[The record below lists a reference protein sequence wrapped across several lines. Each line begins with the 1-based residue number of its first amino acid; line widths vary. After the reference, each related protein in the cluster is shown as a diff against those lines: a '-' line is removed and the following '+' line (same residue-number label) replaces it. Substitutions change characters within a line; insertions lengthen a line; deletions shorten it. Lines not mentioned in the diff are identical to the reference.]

1 MRLLIFHLRGYCGA
15 MRKSCALVLA
25 LALAT
30 PVVYA
35 QTANGQLQQLTI
47 QAKAENPAFTGFN
60 SQRGQQ
66 FFTSTHGNDWS
77 CSSCHTKNPLQ
88 TGKHEVTGKIIQP
101 LAPAANASRFSDTA
115 KSEKWFRRNCKDVLK
130 RECTTQEKGDV
141 LSWLLSLK

>member
-1 MRLLIFHLRGYCGA
+1 MRFALLIVP
-15 MRKSCALVLA
+15 LV
-25 LALAT
+25 LAT
-30 PVVYA
+30 PVIYA
-35 QTANGQLQQLTI
+35 QTASSQLQQLSL
-47 QAKAENPAFTGFN
+47 QAKAKNPAFTGFN

-77 CSSCHTKNPLQ
+77 CASCHTKNPLQ
-88 TGKHEVTGKIIQP
+88 TGKHEVTGKVIQP
-101 LAPAANASRFSDTA
+101 LAPAANANRFSDVA